1 MYELPYP
8 IRPLEQPAFPSHVQW
23 SGDNAMFSP
32 EECKQ
37 IIRAGEAKG
46 LGFAMIGN
54 GGNNTGVVNKDYR
67 CVKACSLW
75 RQQGED
81 LTWVYERIARK
92 VSLANNEYFRFDL
105 TGLGEAIQF
114 LKYELH
120 EDSPPGHYDWHQDF
134 GGGYSANRKLTVVVN
149 LSDPSDYAGCRLH
162 VMTEKEWESPYTG
175 QGEAIC
181 FPTWTPHRV
190 TPIERGVRYCLAIW
204 VHGPQFR

>member
-1 MYELPYP
+1 MTELTYP

-23 SGDNAMFSP
+23 SGDNAMFTP

-54 GGNNTGVVNKDYR
+54 GSNNAGVVNKDYR
-67 CVKACSLW
+67 CVKAAMLW
-75 RQQGED
+75 RQKGED
-81 LTWVYERIARK
+81 LTWVYDRIARK
-92 VSLANNEYFRFDL
+92 VALANNDFFRFDL

-114 LKYELH
+114 LKYELL
-120 EDSPPGHYDWHQDF
+120 EGEPPGHYNWHQDF
-134 GGGYSANRKLTVVVN
+134 GGGSSANRKLSVVVN
-149 LSDPSDYAGCRLH
+149 LSDPSDYSGCRLK
-162 VMTEKEWESPYTG
+162 VMTESEWEVPYIG
-175 QGEAIC
+175 QGEAVC

-190 TPIERGVRYCLAIW
+190 TAIESGVRYALAVW